1 MCSDCIECC
10 LEGGNGP
17 CEVQDFKV
25 DIESKAEYK
34 SSVEV
39 KEDTKDEK

>member
-1 MCSDCIECC
+1 MCSDCVECF

-25 DIESKAEYK
+25 DIECQAEYK
-34 SSVEV
+34 PKSD
-39 KEDTKDEK
+39 KEEKLNEK